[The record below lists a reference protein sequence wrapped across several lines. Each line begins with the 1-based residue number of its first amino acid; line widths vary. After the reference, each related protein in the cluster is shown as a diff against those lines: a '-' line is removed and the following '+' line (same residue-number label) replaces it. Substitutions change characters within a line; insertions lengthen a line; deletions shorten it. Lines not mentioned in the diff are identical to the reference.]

1 MTLSPGERFGAYE
14 IGDRLGSGAMGEV
27 FRARDLRLG
36 RDVALKLL
44 PERFRDDPERRR
56 RFEAEALALSKLNHP
71 NVVTVYGAE
80 THGDVACIAM
90 ELIEGRTL
98 RSLLSD
104 GPLPPKKALDIAAQ
118 AAAGLAAAHE
128 RGLVHRDVKPENL
141 VIGPGGLVKVVDFG
155 IARHAAPA
163 AEGGPKDPTVR
174 VAAQLTE
181 AGAVIGTVGYMSP
194 EQAEGR
200 EADFRSDQFSL
211 GSVLHEMLS
220 GRAPFRRDTPGSTLA
235 AILRDD
241 PPPLPPLPAAIAV
254 RSPGRSSRSRGS
266 STWRTAGL
274 FSSTRWAS
282 FPPAFRRSSS
292 ASWRRGNSIASAE
305 RGRGR
310 PTSGSSRRRTGT

>member
-118 AAAGLAAAHE
+118 AGAGLAAAHE

-141 VIGPGGLVKVVDFG
+141 VIGP
-155 IARHAAPA
+155 
-163 AEGGPKDPTVR
+163 
-174 VAAQLTE
+174 
-181 AGAVIGTVGYMSP
+181 VGDMSP

-241 PPPLPPLPAAIAV
+241 PPPLPPLPAASAA

-266 STWRTAGL
+266 SSWRTAGL
-274 FSSTRWAS
+274 FSSTRSAS